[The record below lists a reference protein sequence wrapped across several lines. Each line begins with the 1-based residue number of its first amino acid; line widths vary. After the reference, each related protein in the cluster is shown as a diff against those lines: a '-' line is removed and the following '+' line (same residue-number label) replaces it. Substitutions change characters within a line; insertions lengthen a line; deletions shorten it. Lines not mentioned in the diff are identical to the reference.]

1 MPLQSLSLRILNVL
15 LLPALLFSVSC
26 NGQSSFDSQLNDIV
40 SPYRFSIAK
49 WEVTAISQ
57 EINEFFSSDDS
68 ATADQSQTVV
78 EYFDVMARI
87 NSEQQAIEAITSG
100 VANGDIDTHK
110 ESLIS
115 LEQKRDNLKEQAE
128 QILEIQIRATLNSL
142 NIYNP
147 LDGILNLKSTFP
159 PVKLRLEEPPKLLI
173 ISPRE
178 TIGRLDTITL
188 DNDMNLDDITELET
202 AVSDMN
208 VSSLVVDLGGIA
220 TYPSFVANRYGLQFA
235 LSTAVEEW
243 LHQYLF
249 FRPLGFRY
257 GMKEAG
263 LDLPD
268 YIATMNETL
277 AGMVSDEIS
286 GVVYDKYYTSYYAPA
301 ALSGSSESGED
312 FDYNAFM
319 RETRLTVDS
328 LLTDG
333 KIDEAETYMEAQRLI
348 LASHGYFIRKLN
360 QAFFAFY
367 GSYADQPGFE
377 NPIADNLKALREQSL
392 TLAEFLQQAS
402 GFTNPDEL
410 AEAIE

>member
-1 MPLQSLSLRILNVL
+1 MSLQALSLRILNFL

-26 NGQSSFDSQLNDIV
+26 SAHSSFDSRLSDTV
-40 SPYRFSIAK
+40 SPYRFSIAR
-49 WEVTAISQ
+49 WEVSAISH
-57 EINEFFSSDDS
+57 EIKEFLSNDGGAAS
-68 ATADQSQTVV
+68 DQSQTVV
-78 EYFDVMARI
+78 EYFDIMARI

-100 VANGDIDTHK
+100 LTNGNLEEHR
-110 ESLIS
+110 EALIS

-128 QILEIQIRATLNSL
+128 QILEVQIRETLNYL
-142 NIYNP
+142 DIYNP
-147 LDGILNLKSTFP
+147 LDGILTLKSTFP

-173 ISPRE
+173 ISPRD

-188 DNDMNLDDITELET
+188 ANDMSLEDITELET
-202 AVSDMN
+202 AVSELD
-208 VSSLVVDLGGIA
+208 VSALVVNLGGIA

-263 LDLPD
+263 LDQPD

-277 AGMVSDEIS
+277 AGMVSDEIRDII
-286 GVVYDKYYTSYYAPA
+286 YDTYYAGYYAPA
-301 ALSGSSESGED
+301 VLSDSSESGED

-319 RETRLTVDS
+319 RETRLTVDA
-328 LLTDG
+328 LLADG
-333 KIDEAETYMEAQRLI
+333 KIDEAEAYMEAQRLV

-377 NPIADNLKALREQSL
+377 NPIADILKALREQSA
-392 TLAEFLQQAS
+392 TLADFLRLAS
-402 GFTNPDEL
+402 GLTTPDEL
-410 AEAIE
+410 AEAIG

>member
-1 MPLQSLSLRILNVL
+1 MSLHSLSIRILNVL

-26 NGQSSFDSQLNDIV
+26 NSQSSFDSQLNDIV
-40 SPYRFSIAK
+40 SPYRFSIAR
-49 WEVTAISQ
+49 WETGAISQ
-57 EINEFFSSDDS
+57 EIKEFFSSDGS
-68 ATADQSQTVV
+68 AAADQSQVV
-78 EYFDVMARI
+78 VDYFYIMAQI

-100 VANGDIDTHK
+100 VTNGDIDTHT
-110 ESLIS
+110 EALASF
-115 LEQKRDNLKEQAE
+115 EQKRDNLKEQAE

-147 LDGILNLKSTFP
+147 LDDTLNLESTFP
-159 PVKLRLEEPPKLLI
+159 PVKLQMEEPPKLLI
-173 ISPRE
+173 ISSRE
-178 TIGRLDTITL
+178 KIARLDTITL
-188 DNDMNLDDITELET
+188 ANDMSIDDISGLEKSIS
-202 AVSDMN
+202 ALDVSA
-208 VSSLVVDLGGIA
+208 LVVNLGGIA

-235 LSTAVEEW
+235 LSTALEEW

-249 FRPLGFRY
+249 FRPLGFLY
-257 GMKEAG
+257 GLKEAG
-263 LDLPD
+263 LDQPD

-286 GVVYDKYYTSYYAPA
+286 GVVYDKYYTFYYAPA
-301 ALSGSSESGED
+301 ALSDSSESGED

-333 KIDEAETYMEAQRLI
+333 KIDEAETYMEEQRLI

-377 NPIADNLKALREQSL
+377 NPIADNLNELRAQCS
-392 TLAEFLQQAS
+392 TLAEFLQLAS
-402 GFTNPDEL
+402 GLTTPDEL